1 MCHRVTFWDRG
12 GVTGV
17 ALTEQGH
24 SAVPVTSDHSLTG
37 LQILKRA
44 EEMAQ

>member
-1 MCHRVTFWDRG
+1 MSQSYVLGWG

-24 SAVPVTSDHSLTG
+24 SPVPVTSDHS
-37 LQILKRA
+37 QILKRA

>member
-1 MCHRVTFWDRG
+1 MSQSYVLGQG

-24 SAVPVTSDHSLTG
+24 SPVPVTSDHSLAG
-37 LQILKRA
+37 PQILKRA
-44 EEMAQ
+44 EEMVQ